1 MSSEIILR
9 YTARIPDVRSE
20 LFGFSIISIILFH
33 YCEDVQS
40 AGFGGA
46 AAVLAT
52 GYNLLLGSSG
62 VEIFLF
68 LSGMGLY
75 FSLSGDN
82 RLSVFYRKRLTRIL
96 PVYLLFGGVG
106 FAVLDLL
113 LRHEGWQKFLLDF
126 SMISFWTEGTRLVW
140 YIALILPLYL
150 LFPLLYR
157 LISVPDRR
165 LAGALTAALS
175 AAVIAGCLTL
185 RFIYPDV
192 YDNIEIALWRVVP
205 FILGAWYG
213 RKARNG
219 ESFSFEA
226 VLLCI
231 LAVCFALL
239 CIVTRLY
246 PDFMFGIFSLRFGA
260 LFYPYIML
268 FAATAIIS
276 RFGGSR
282 FLRSVGSVTLE
293 LYLSHVILRA
303 VMNEIGL
310 KTCYPHFYLLCI
322 AVSVA
327 LSFAVHKLQNIFAL
341 RIINK
346 NKKL

>member
-1 MSSEIILR
+1 MSLDKTLR
-9 YTARIPDVRSE
+9 FTARIPEVRSE

-46 AAVLAT
+46 AAVFAT

-68 LSGMGLY
+68 LSGMGLC
-75 FSLSGDN
+75 FSMSGN
-82 RLSVFYRKRLTRIL
+82 KRLSVFYRKRLTRIL

-113 LRHEGWQKFLLDF
+113 LRHKGWQKFLLDF
-126 SMISFWTEGTRLVW
+126 SMISFWTDGTRLVW

-157 LISVPDRR
+157 LISLPDKR
-165 LAGALTAALS
+165 LAGVLTAALS

-185 RFIYPDV
+185 WFLDPDA
-192 YDNIEIALWRVVP
+192 YDKIEIALWRVVP
-205 FILGAWYG
+205 FILVAWYG
-213 RKARNG
+213 RKARDG
-219 ESFSFEA
+219 EGFTFEA
-226 VLLCI
+226 VLLCVS
-231 LAVCFALL
+231 AVCFALL
-239 CIVTRLY
+239 SVLARLN
-246 PDFMFGIFSLRFGA
+246 PDFMFGVFELRFGT
-260 LFYPYIML
+260 LFYPYIVL
-268 FAATAIIS
+268 FAATAVLT
-276 RFGGSR
+276 RCGGSR
-282 FLRSVGSVTLE
+282 FLRSVGAVTLE

-310 KTCYPHFYLLCI
+310 KTCYLHFYLICI
-322 AVSVA
+322 AVSAA
-327 LSFAVHKLQNIFAL
+327 LSFAVHKLQM
-341 RIINK
+341 RIINH